1 MFLLNSI
8 DRIIKVGV
16 NLALIDGVLES
27 VADHAVVI
35 ISRANATLVAAAT
48 LGTHGSILLHCHDF
62 RDHSTQA
69 FVILKHD

>member
-16 NLALIDGVLES
+16 DLALVDGVLEA

-35 ISRANATLVAAAT
+35 ISRATLVAAAT
-48 LGTHGSILLHCHDF
+48 IGTHGSILLHCHDL
-62 RDHSTQA
+62 RNHSTQA